1 MAKGYGIV
9 SATSVVVGEIKCVQR
24 HAIRAVE
31 WGGKWPAKFGRL
43 LRDIFTDRA
52 RALSPWTRRRRRS
65 VPAYANNWRNLE
77 ALTGEAVVAA
87 AEAKEANSER
97 TDNEL
102 ARDRVCRGDWR
113 ERSGTGWRDDPRDG
127 GQH

>member
-9 SATSVVVGEIKCVQR
+9 SATSVVVGEIKPSSDTR
-24 HAIRAVE
+24 YARVE

-52 RALSPWTRRRRRS
+52 ACVVAVDKKLAKKRASLRKQL
-65 VPAYANNWRNLE
+65 AELE

-87 AEAKEANSER
+87 AEAK
-97 TDNEL
+97 
-102 ARDRVCRGDWR
+102 
-113 ERSGTGWRDDPRDG
+113 G
-127 GQH
+127 GKQ